1 MASLPCA
8 SSTCPNRRSDDA
20 VSSLTVFALAVSL
33 GQQTAW
39 PLMNISQYAAQYP
52 GVYFFRTG
60 TTMCAAAML
69 LIAYTFWRDS
79 RGHPFP
85 EVKGASLQAGGRE
98 QRVHLR
104 SKGPGP
110 WAAFW
115 FLLSGIGLAGAGI
128 VSCYENNSVHTS
140 SRFSCS

>member
-1 MASLPCA
+1 MLGEGNLNAVLLP
-8 SSTCPNRRSDDA
+8 SPGGERSGLAAVRIKHLLRTGVLMMA

-69 LIAYTFWRDS
+69 LIAYTFGGIAAGTPFGGKGRIVAS
-79 RGHPFP
+79 RRARAESASTIEALARGRPF
-85 EVKGASLQAGGRE
+85 G
-98 QRVHLR
+98 
-104 SKGPGP
+104 
-110 WAAFW
+110 
-115 FLLSGIGLAGAGI
+115 
-128 VSCYENNSVHTS
+128 
-140 SRFSCS
+140 FSCPELASPAPA